1 MRTKIPL
8 TLALSALLI
17 LIASGCNSDENR
29 RLADLAERQLE
40 RQHEQNQRITEMQH
54 EVAEG
59 SRQLVEAD
67 AQARKEMISLQK
79 DVQTERATVGQ
90 QRDALEQDRRDFASQ
105 RHRDP
110 IIAESIKQI
119 GLIAACLLPLI
130 ICWWLLRQPVEPA
143 NDQVLSE
150 LLISELTAVNPLLL
164 PSDPPLKT
172 LEDRER
178 TALPEPSDDDVP
190 AS

>member
-1 MRTKIPL
+1 MPTTTPL
-8 TLALSALLI
+8 ILALSAMLI
-17 LIASGCNSDENR
+17 LIVSGCSSDENR

-40 RQHEQNQRITEMQH
+40 RQHEQNQRMTEMQR

-67 AQARKEMISLQK
+67 AQARQEMIKLQK
-79 DVQTERATVGQ
+79 GIQTERATVGE
-90 QRDALEQDRRDFASQ
+90 QRDALEQERRDFAAQ

-110 IIAESIKQI
+110 IIAQAIQQI

-150 LLISELTAVNPLLL
+150 LLISELTAANPLIL
-164 PSDPPLKT
+164 PSDSPIKT

-178 TALPEPSDDDVP
+178 AALSAPADDDVLTP
-190 AS
+190 

>member
-17 LIASGCNSDENR
+17 LTASGCSSDENR

-40 RQHEQNQRITEMQH
+40 RQHEQNQRVAEMQN

-67 AQARKEMISLQK
+67 AQARKEMITLQR
-79 DVQTERATVGQ
+79 DVQSERATVGQ
-90 QRDALEQDRRDFASQ
+90 QRDSLEQDRREFAAQ
-105 RHRDP
+105 RNRDP
-110 IIAESIKQI
+110 IIAESIRQI
-119 GLIAACLLPLI
+119 GLIAACLLPLL

-143 NDQVLSE
+143 DDQAISE
-150 LLISELTAVNPLLL
+150 LLISELTATQPLLL
-164 PSDPPLKT
+164 PLNHPPKT
-172 LEDRER
+172 IEVEQR
-178 TALPEPSDDDVP
+178 TALPGSSDEETPST
-190 AS
+190 